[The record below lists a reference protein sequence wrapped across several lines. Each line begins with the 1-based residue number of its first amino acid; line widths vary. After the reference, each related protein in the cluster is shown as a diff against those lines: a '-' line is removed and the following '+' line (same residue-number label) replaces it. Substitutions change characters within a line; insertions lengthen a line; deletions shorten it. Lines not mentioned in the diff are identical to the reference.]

1 MDDSKEDVEK
11 TIKFMSDNGYT
22 FPPAV
27 SIDEKTFIEQLNEY
41 VPDVVLSEHQLNG
54 LNSLQACNLTKEICP
69 NALFV
74 LLSNQIND
82 EFAFELLNEGIDVY
96 LLKDRMLQLP
106 KAIEVNLRMREYDD
120 ESKKLAHAN
129 EKLME
134 AYKEIEIKNQNIIQ
148 SIVFAKRI
156 QTLTLPKIDVLL
168 KNFPEAFVL
177 YKPKDIISGDFY
189 WFCGGN
195 GNGNGNGDGN
205 GNGNNKKF
213 MIAVGDCTGH
223 GVSGA
228 LLSMIG
234 YNLLNEIVGDNDLLD
249 NPTDIVSE
257 LDSSMCKLLKQDAE
271 CGYQDG
277 IDMSFITIDKENKK
291 IHFCGCRRPLLYLV
305 RKEKKIIVYKGEPY
319 LVGGMNENRSKLFK
333 TQEIDYL
340 DGDIIYMLT
349 DGYTDQF
356 GGENNKKLMSDNFTK
371 ILLSIQHLNLNY
383 QEQLLEQKIIRWQGE
398 LEQTDDIL
406 VVGIKL

>member
-1 MDDSKEDVEK
+1 MKENIKILILDDSEEDAKK
-11 TIKFMSDNGYT
+11 TIQYLSDNGYS

-27 SIDEKTFIEQLNEY
+27 ATDEKTYIDKLKTY
-41 VPDVVLSEHQLNG
+41 VPDIVISEHQLNG
-54 LNSLQACNLTKEICP
+54 FNSLQALNITKQICP
-69 NALFV
+69 NVLFV
-74 LLSNQIND
+74 LLSNQIGD
-82 EFAFELLNEGIDVY
+82 EFAFELMKEGIHIY
-96 LLKDRMLQLP
+96 LLKDRMLQLAQ
-106 KAIEVNLRMREYDD
+106 AIEVNLRMRQYD
-120 ESKKLAHAN
+120 EETKKSHIAN
-129 EKLME
+129 EKLIE
-134 AYKEIEIKNQNIIQ
+134 AYKEIERKNQNIIQ

-156 QTLTLPKIDVLL
+156 QILTLPKIDILL
-168 KNFPEAFVL
+168 KNFREAFIL
-177 YKPKDIISGDFY
+177 YRPKDIISGDFY
-189 WFCGGN
+189 WFNGGSN
-195 GNGNGNGDGN
+195 GNK
-205 GNGNNKKF
+205 NNKF

-234 YNLLNEIVGDNDLLD
+234 YNLLNEIVGDDDILT

-257 LDSSMCKLLKQDAE
+257 LDISMCKLLKQDAE

-291 IHFCGCRRPLLYLV
+291 IFFCGCRRPLLYLV
-305 RKEKKIIVYKGEPY
+305 RNEKRIIVYKGDPY
-319 LVGGMNENRSKLFK
+319 LVGGMNEKRNKEFK
-333 TQEIDYL
+333 TQEIDYI

-356 GGENNKKLMSDNFTK
+356 GGENNKKLMNDNFAN
-371 ILLSIQHLNLNY
+371 ILLSIQHLNLSY